1 MNEKDQAGRTAIN
14 NALAAI
20 PVIGALPAAQSIF
33 DYYRTRDIGRG
44 AIAKQKAQNLF
55 DLLVGE
61 LPEYTDPSTGTMYPA
76 GPAFKNDAVNDY
88 MDFIGKN
95 PSSLLPEIQAAY
107 GMSQPRGAFP
117 SLPRSNDFRMSPQT
131 AKILRMLDDLADI
144 ETTGLPQ
151 DLAKQMS
158 TAAADIRGRNI
169 GAPLFGK
176 QRGAYLRGLKESN
189 MGVVQDVM
197 DQLSNISL
205 ESLAYDIPANTVPD
219 NAPFAEY
226 RAMLEDRTPRRLPIP
241 TARIQTDDPSKMTV
255 AQQERLMGENAIR
268 ELEKLPANQRPGWFR
283 KFSGVLGGMPA
294 FSNVGKIAVKP
305 TLRSKGL
312 TAGGVVAGV
321 GGTLLYNKVARNKA
335 AAEASALAKKRS
347 GTAEQ
352 VMAGAANPPASKG
365 VGTPFD
371 RLSGA
376 DLVKIDPN
384 LDPSYASLLLEH
396 IKKRI
401 DAGSNVD
408 SVLNVNAKEAGWV
421 PYIRAF
427 KSTSAYKG
435 LQ

>member
-61 LPEYTDPSTGTMYPA
+61 FPEYTDTSTGTFYPA
-76 GPAFKNDAVNDY
+76 GLGFKDNAVDAF
-88 MDFIGKN
+88 MESIGKS
-95 PSSLLPEIQAAY
+95 PTSLLPEIQAAY
-107 GMSQPRGAFP
+107 GLAQPRGAFP

-131 AKILRMLDDLADI
+131 AKILRMLDNLANI
-144 ETTGLPQ
+144 ETSGLPPE
-151 DLAKQMS
+151 LAKQLS
-158 TAAADIRGRNI
+158 AAATDIRGRNI

-176 QRGAYLRGLKESN
+176 KRGAYLRGLKESN
-189 MGVVQDVM
+189 MGVVQDLM
-197 DQLSNISL
+197 DQLSKLDS
-205 ESLAYDIPANTVPD
+205 ESLAYDIPANAVPD
-219 NAPFAEY
+219 NSPFSEY
-226 RAMLEDRTPRRLPIP
+226 RSMLENRAPRRLPVP
-241 TARIQTDDPSKMTV
+241 TAVIQGDNPLEMTV

-268 ELEKLPANQRPGWFR
+268 ELEKLPADRRPGWFR

-305 TLRSKGL
+305 TLRSKAL

-321 GGTLLYNKVARNKA
+321 GGTLLYNKVARTKAAEEA
-335 AAEASALAKKRS
+335 AAEAKKRA

-365 VGTPFD
+365 VGT
-371 RLSGA
+371 RLDQLTGR
-376 DLVKIDPN
+376 DLVSINPQ
-384 LDPSYASLLLEH
+384 LDETYADVLLKQ
-396 IKKRI
+396 IRKRMSE
-401 DAGSNVD
+401 GSTVD
-408 SVLNVNAKEAGWV
+408 QVLNANATTAEWV
-421 PYIRAF
+421 PYIKAF
-427 KSTSAYKG
+427 KGTQAYKG
-435 LQ
+435 LK